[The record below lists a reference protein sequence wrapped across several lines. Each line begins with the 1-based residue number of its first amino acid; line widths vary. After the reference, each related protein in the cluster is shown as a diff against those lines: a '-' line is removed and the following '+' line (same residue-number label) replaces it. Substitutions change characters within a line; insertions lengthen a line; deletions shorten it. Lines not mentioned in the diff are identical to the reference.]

1 MGTRPQSERLV
12 ALLAAI
18 LAMAA
23 SPSAAQ
29 QGGPLRLVF
38 SDPYAV
44 VFMSPEGSARSASTD
59 AVEVTHWTF
68 FDRADRLT
76 ASWGWNTRVSRER
89 IDCGARRMAAVQH
102 QTYLDG
108 SPVSDSRPPVT
119 MRAPVGADKAAIL
132 AYVCAG
138 EAAMPE
144 VIVKDVTD
152 ARAWAD
158 TAYAAGR

>member
-1 MGTRPQSERLV
+1 MRRQPERFV
-12 ALLAAI
+12 GLLAAI
-18 LAMAA
+18 FAVLS

-29 QGGPLRLVF
+29 EIVPLRLVF
-38 SDPYAV
+38 SDPYSV
-44 VFMSPEGSARSASTD
+44 VFMSAEDAARSAPLGP
-59 AVEVTHWTF
+59 VEVTHWTF

-89 IDCGARRMAAVQH
+89 IDCQTRRMAALHH

-108 SPVSDSRPPVT
+108 EAVSESRPQNT
-119 MRAPVGADKAAIL
+119 MGAPIGADKAAVL

-138 EAAMPE
+138 DAATPE
-144 VIVKDVTD
+144 VVVDDYVD

-158 TAYAAGR
+158 RAYTAGR

>member
-1 MGTRPQSERLV
+1 MSHQPARFLG
-12 ALLAAI
+12 LLAVV
-18 LAMAA
+18 LAVLA

-29 QGGPLRLVF
+29 EGGPLRLVF

-44 VFMSPEGSARSASTD
+44 VFMSPDDQAQSAST
-59 AVEVTHWTF
+59 APVEVNHWTF

-89 IDCGARRMAAVQH
+89 IDCQTRRMATLQH

-108 SPVSDSRPPVT
+108 DAISESRPQNT
-119 MRAPVGADKAAIL
+119 MAAPIGADKAAIL

-138 EAAMPE
+138 EATTLE
-144 VIVKDVTD
+144 VIVADVTS

-158 TAYAAGR
+158 KAYDGGR

>member
-1 MGTRPQSERLV
+1 MRLRFERKSG
-12 ALLAAI
+12 LLLTV
-18 LAMAA
+18 LAMLA

-44 VFMSPEGSARSASTD
+44 VFMAPEDSARPASTD
-59 AVEVTHWTF
+59 PVDVTHWTF

-76 ASWGWNTRVSRER
+76 SSWGWNTRVSRER
-89 IDCGARRMAAVQH
+89 IDCGTQRMAPLHH
-102 QTYLDG
+102 QAFLDG
-108 SPVSDSRPPVT
+108 DAVSESRPQNA
-119 MRAPVGADKAAIL
+119 MAAPIGADKAAIL

-138 EAAMPE
+138 EAATPE
-144 VIVKDVTD
+144 VVVGSVAD

-158 TAYAAGR
+158 TAYAAAR